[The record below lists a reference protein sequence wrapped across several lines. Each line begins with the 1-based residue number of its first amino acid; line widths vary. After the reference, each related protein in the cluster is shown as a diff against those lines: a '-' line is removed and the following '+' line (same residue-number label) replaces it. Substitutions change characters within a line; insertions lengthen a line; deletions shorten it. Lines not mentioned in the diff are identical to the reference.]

1 MNRGKLVLAAMLL
14 CSVSVGL
21 ARAAQK
27 NNYQVTILRSNEA
40 EDNTVDDP
48 DPLLVNSWGIAA
60 SPTGPWWVANNG
72 TGTSTLYTGDGEK
85 RPLEVMVP
93 GAPTGEVFYGGS
105 QFLLSDEQPA
115 LFMWA
120 SEDGTISGWNGGLG
134 TQAEVAFPESGVGE
148 PGSNYKGLAI
158 HGDTLYTTDFGE
170 CKVESLD
177 GTFAEFDTG
186 GEFEDDTIPAGYCPF
201 GIQAVGDSIF
211 VTYALKA
218 GDDDL
223 AGQGHGFVREFDT
236 DGNLVAA
243 VADHGQLNSPWGVAQ
258 APAGF
263 GRFSGCLLVG
273 NFGDGRI
280 NAYCKDEEGEWGY
293 GGRLRSNKRDLV
305 IDGLWG
311 IGFGNDHS
319 SGPSTT
325 LYFAAG
331 PDDEENGYF
340 GRVDVVQ

>member
-1 MNRGKLVLAAMLL
+1 MNRGKLFLTAVLIFG
-14 CSVSVGL
+14 VSVGF
-21 ARAAQK
+21 ASAAPK
-27 NNYQVTILRSNEA
+27 NNYQATILVSNEA
-40 EDNTVDDP
+40 DEAPVQ
-48 DPLLVNSWGIAA
+48 DPLLVNAWGVAA

-72 TGTSTLYTGDGEK
+72 TGTSTLYTGAGEK
-85 RPLEVMVP
+85 RPLEVLVP

-105 QFLLSDEQPA
+105 QFLLSDGQPA

-134 TQAEVAFPESGVGE
+134 TQAEVVFPESGVGE
-148 PGSNYKGLAI
+148 PGSNYKGLAV
-158 HGDTLYTTDFGE
+158 HGDTLFTTDFGE

-177 GTFAEFDTG
+177 GTFAEFDTA

-201 GIQAVGDSIF
+201 GIQAIGDSIF
-211 VTYALKA
+211 VTYALKS
-218 GDDDL
+218 GDDDV
-223 AGQGHGFVREFDT
+223 AGQGHGFIREFDT
-236 DGNLVAA
+236 DGNLIAV

-258 APAGF
+258 APADF

-293 GGRLRSNKRDLV
+293 GGRLRSDRRDLV

-311 IGFGNDHS
+311 IGFGNGAS
-319 SGPSTT
+319 SGPTST

-331 PDDEENGYF
+331 PDEEQNGYF
-340 GRVDVVQ
+340 GKVEVVQ